1 MTRVRVREERE
12 IMARNRSLSASYKAS
27 ENTMAEASKSFY
39 QAFRLLPK
47 ETFEGVTALYAY
59 NRYVDDI
66 ADSGD
71 LTQEEALGKLDDLE
85 AQILNIETSEEGPF
99 AWWLAFKDTVST
111 YQVSTDALLKQ
122 IQGQRMDILG
132 YKVVDMADLVAYASN
147 VAGSV
152 GEMLLP
158 LLVDKST
165 EIDQAMRQAAI
176 DLGIGMQLT
185 NILRDVGEDYRE
197 RQRIYLPKTLLD
209 TYGVDE
215 AMIKGLSYHDE
226 EEIPQNFID
235 LWEHIYQIGDQYYDS
250 IKPVIKD
257 FSQVAQLPILSSAY
271 IYHGIGNAVRKAN
284 HNCFTKRNYTNN
296 IERMR
301 LIYQARKVLKDF

>member
-1 MTRVRVREERE
+1 MSTNSVLKASYLACEN
-12 IMARNRSLSASYKAS
+12 IMAK
-27 ENTMAEASKSFY
+27 ESKSFY
-39 QAFRLLPK
+39 QAFHLLPR
-47 ETFEGVTALYAY
+47 EAFQGVAALYAY
-59 NRYVDDI
+59 NRYVDDV
-66 ADSGD
+66 ADSD
-71 LTQEEALGKLDDLE
+71 HFSKEVALDELKKLEDK
-85 AQILNIETSEEGPF
+85 ILHLDTSEDVD
-99 AWWLAFKDTVST
+99 ADWWMAFKDTVLT
-111 YQVSTDALLKQ
+111 CKVSTTALLKQ

-132 YKVVDMADLVAYASN
+132 HKVVDMADLVAYSSN

-158 LLVDKST
+158 LLVDKDTPISET
-165 EIDQAMRQAAI
+165 LRQAAI

-185 NILRDVGEDYRE
+185 NILRDVGEDYRD
-197 RQRIYLPKTLLD
+197 RQRIYLPQTLLD
-209 TYGVDE
+209 AYNVDE
-215 AMIKGLSYHDE
+215 AMIKRLSYHDE

-271 IYHGIGNAVRKAN
+271 IYHGIGNAVKKAN

-301 LIYQARKVLKDF
+301 LIYQARKVLKDI

>member
-1 MTRVRVREERE
+1 MSTNSVLKASYLACEN
-12 IMARNRSLSASYKAS
+12 IMAK
-27 ENTMAEASKSFY
+27 ESKSFY
-39 QAFRLLPK
+39 QAFHLLPR
-47 ETFEGVTALYAY
+47 EAFQGVAALYAY
-59 NRYVDDI
+59 NRYVDDV
-66 ADSGD
+66 ADSD
-71 LTQEEALGKLDDLE
+71 HFSKEVALVELKKLEDK
-85 AQILNIETSEEGPF
+85 ILHLDTSEDVE
-99 AWWLAFKDTVST
+99 ADWWMAFKDTVLT
-111 YQVSTDALLKQ
+111 YKVSTTALLKQ

-132 YKVVDMADLVAYASN
+132 HKVVDMADLVAYSSN

-158 LLVDKST
+158 LLVDKDTPISET
-165 EIDQAMRQAAI
+165 LRQAAI

-185 NILRDVGEDYRE
+185 NILRDVGEDYRD
-197 RQRIYLPKTLLD
+197 RQRIYLPQTLLD
-209 TYGVDE
+209 AYNVDE
-215 AMIKGLSYHDE
+215 AMIKRLSYHDE

-301 LIYQARKVLKDF
+301 LIYQARKVLKDI

>member
-1 MTRVRVREERE
+1 MSTNSVLKASYLACEN
-12 IMARNRSLSASYKAS
+12 IMAK
-27 ENTMAEASKSFY
+27 ESKSFY
-39 QAFRLLPK
+39 QAFHLLPR
-47 ETFEGVTALYAY
+47 EAFQGVAALYAY
-59 NRYVDDI
+59 NRYVDDV
-66 ADSGD
+66 ADSD
-71 LTQEEALGKLDDLE
+71 HFSKDVALDELKKLEDK
-85 AQILNIETSEEGPF
+85 ILHLETSEDAE
-99 AWWLAFKDTVST
+99 ADWWMAFKDTVLT
-111 YQVSTDALLKQ
+111 CKVSTTALLKQ

-132 YKVVDMADLVAYASN
+132 HKVVDMADLVAYSSN

-158 LLVDKST
+158 LLVDKDTPISET
-165 EIDQAMRQAAI
+165 LRQAAI

-185 NILRDVGEDYRE
+185 NILRDVGEDYRD
-197 RQRIYLPKTLLD
+197 RQRIYLPQTLLD
-209 TYGVDE
+209 AYNVDE
-215 AMIKGLSYHDE
+215 AMIKRLSYHDE

-301 LIYQARKVLKDF
+301 LIYQARKVLKDI

>member
-1 MTRVRVREERE
+1 MSTNSVLKASYLACEN
-12 IMARNRSLSASYKAS
+12 IMAK
-27 ENTMAEASKSFY
+27 ESKSFY
-39 QAFRLLPK
+39 QAFHLLPR
-47 ETFEGVTALYAY
+47 EAFQGVAALYAY
-59 NRYVDDI
+59 NRYVDDV
-66 ADSGD
+66 ADSD
-71 LTQEEALGKLDDLE
+71 HFSKEVALDELKKLEDK
-85 AQILNIETSEEGPF
+85 ILHLETSEDVE
-99 AWWLAFKDTVST
+99 ADWWMAFKDTVLT
-111 YQVSTDALLKQ
+111 CKVSTTALLKQ

-132 YKVVDMADLVAYASN
+132 HKVVDMADLVAYSSN

-158 LLVDKST
+158 LLVDKDTPISET
-165 EIDQAMRQAAI
+165 LRQAAI

-185 NILRDVGEDYRE
+185 NILRDVGEDYRD
-197 RQRIYLPKTLLD
+197 RQRIYLPQTLLD
-209 TYGVDE
+209 AYNVDE
-215 AMIKGLSYHDE
+215 AMIKRLSYHDE

-301 LIYQARKVLKDF
+301 LIYQARKVLKDI

>member
-1 MTRVRVREERE
+1 MSTNSVLKASYLACEN
-12 IMARNRSLSASYKAS
+12 IMAK
-27 ENTMAEASKSFY
+27 ESKSFY
-39 QAFRLLPK
+39 QAFHLLPR
-47 ETFEGVTALYAY
+47 EAFQGVAALYAY
-59 NRYVDDI
+59 NRYVDDV
-66 ADSGD
+66 ADSD
-71 LTQEEALGKLDDLE
+71 YFSKEVALDELKKLEDK
-85 AQILNIETSEEGPF
+85 ILHLDTSEDVE
-99 AWWLAFKDTVST
+99 ADWWMAFKDTVLT
-111 YQVSTDALLKQ
+111 CKVSTTALLKQ

-132 YKVVDMADLVAYASN
+132 HKVVDMADLVAYSSN

-158 LLVDKST
+158 LLVDKDTPISET
-165 EIDQAMRQAAI
+165 LRQAAI

-185 NILRDVGEDYRE
+185 NILRDVGEDYRD
-197 RQRIYLPKTLLD
+197 RQRIYLPQTLLD
-209 TYGVDE
+209 AYNVDE
-215 AMIKGLSYHDE
+215 AMIKRLSYHDE

-301 LIYQARKVLKDF
+301 LIYQARKVLKDI

>member
-1 MTRVRVREERE
+1 MSTNSVLKASYLACEN
-12 IMARNRSLSASYKAS
+12 IMAK
-27 ENTMAEASKSFY
+27 ESKSFY
-39 QAFRLLPK
+39 QAFHLLPR
-47 ETFEGVTALYAY
+47 EAFQGVAALYAY
-59 NRYVDDI
+59 NRYVDDV
-66 ADSGD
+66 ADSD
-71 LTQEEALGKLDDLE
+71 HFSKEVALDELKKLEDK
-85 AQILNIETSEEGPF
+85 ILHLETSEDVE
-99 AWWLAFKDTVST
+99 ADWWMAFKDTVLT
-111 YQVSTDALLKQ
+111 CKVSTTALLKQ

-132 YKVVDMADLVAYASN
+132 HKVVDMADLVAYSSN

-158 LLVDKST
+158 LLVDKDTPISET
-165 EIDQAMRQAAI
+165 LRQAAI

-185 NILRDVGEDYRE
+185 NILRDVGEDYRD
-197 RQRIYLPKTLLD
+197 RQLIYLPQTLLD
-209 TYGVDE
+209 AYNVDE
-215 AMIKGLSYHDE
+215 AMIKRLSYHDE

-301 LIYQARKVLKDF
+301 LIYQARKVLKDI

>member
-1 MTRVRVREERE
+1 MSTNSVLKASYLACEN
-12 IMARNRSLSASYKAS
+12 IMAK
-27 ENTMAEASKSFY
+27 ESKSFY
-39 QAFRLLPK
+39 QAFHLLPK
-47 ETFEGVTALYAY
+47 ETFKGVAALYAY

-71 LTQEEALGKLDDLE
+71 LTQEEALGKLDNLE
-85 AQILNIETSEEGPF
+85 AQILNIKTSEEEPF
-99 AWWLAFKDTVST
+99 AWWLAFKDTVVT

-132 YKVVDMADLVAYASN
+132 HEVVDMDDLVAYASN

-158 LLVDKST
+158 LLVDEAT
-165 EIDQAMRQAAI
+165 EINQAMRQAAI

-197 RQRIYLPKTLLD
+197 RQRIYLPQTLLD

-215 AMIKGLSYHDE
+215 PMIKQLSYKGGA
-226 EEIPQNFID
+226 IPQNWID
-235 LWEHIYQIGDQYYDS
+235 LWEHLYQIADQYYYS
-250 IKPVIKD
+250 IEPFLKD
-257 FSQVAQLPILSSAY
+257 FSQAAQLPILSSAY

-301 LIYQARKVLKDF
+301 LIYQARKVLKDI

>member
-1 MTRVRVREERE
+1 MSTNSVLKASYLACEN
-12 IMARNRSLSASYKAS
+12 IMAK
-27 ENTMAEASKSFY
+27 ESKSFY
-39 QAFRLLPK
+39 QAFHLLPR
-47 ETFEGVTALYAY
+47 EAFQGVAALYAY
-59 NRYVDDI
+59 NRYVDDV
-66 ADSGD
+66 ADSD
-71 LTQEEALGKLDDLE
+71 HFSKEVALDELKKLEDK
-85 AQILNIETSEEGPF
+85 ILHLETSEDVEVD
-99 AWWLAFKDTVST
+99 WWMAFKDTVLT
-111 YQVSTDALLKQ
+111 CKVSTTALLKQ

-132 YKVVDMADLVAYASN
+132 HKVVDMADLVAYSSN

-158 LLVDKST
+158 LLVDKDTPISET
-165 EIDQAMRQAAI
+165 LRQAAI

-185 NILRDVGEDYRE
+185 NILRDVGEDYRD
-197 RQRIYLPKTLLD
+197 RQRIYLPQTLLD
-209 TYGVDE
+209 AYNVDE
-215 AMIKGLSYHDE
+215 AMIKRLSYHDE

-271 IYHGIGNAVRKAN
+271 IYHGIGNAVGKAN

-301 LIYQARKVLKDF
+301 LIYQARKVLKDI

>member
-1 MTRVRVREERE
+1 MSTNSVLKASYLACEN
-12 IMARNRSLSASYKAS
+12 IMAK
-27 ENTMAEASKSFY
+27 ESKSFY
-39 QAFRLLPK
+39 QAFHLLPR
-47 ETFEGVTALYAY
+47 EAFQGVAALYAY
-59 NRYVDDI
+59 NRYVDDV
-66 ADSGD
+66 ADSD
-71 LTQEEALGKLDDLE
+71 HFSKKVALDELKKLEDK
-85 AQILNIETSEEGPF
+85 ILHLETSEDVEVD
-99 AWWLAFKDTVST
+99 WWMAFKDTVLT
-111 YQVSTDALLKQ
+111 CKVSTTALLKQ

-132 YKVVDMADLVAYASN
+132 HKVVDMADLVAYSSN

-158 LLVDKST
+158 LLVDKDTPISET
-165 EIDQAMRQAAI
+165 LRQAAI

-185 NILRDVGEDYRE
+185 NILRDVGEDYRD
-197 RQRIYLPKTLLD
+197 RQRIYLPQTLLD
-209 TYGVDE
+209 AYNVDE
-215 AMIKGLSYHDE
+215 AMIKRLSYHDE

-301 LIYQARKVLKDF
+301 LIYQARKVLKDI

>member
-1 MTRVRVREERE
+1 MSTNSVLKASYLACEN
-12 IMARNRSLSASYKAS
+12 IMAK
-27 ENTMAEASKSFY
+27 ESKSFY
-39 QAFRLLPK
+39 QAFHLLPR
-47 ETFEGVTALYAY
+47 EAFQGVAALYAY
-59 NRYVDDI
+59 NRYVDDV
-66 ADSGD
+66 ADSD
-71 LTQEEALGKLDDLE
+71 RFSKEVALDELKKLEDK
-85 AQILNIETSEEGPF
+85 ILHLDTSEDVE
-99 AWWLAFKDTVST
+99 ADWWMAFKDTVLT
-111 YQVSTDALLKQ
+111 CKVSTTALLKQ

-132 YKVVDMADLVAYASN
+132 HKVVDMADLVAYSSN

-152 GEMLLP
+152 GEMRLP
-158 LLVDKST
+158 LLVDKDTPISET
-165 EIDQAMRQAAI
+165 LRQAAI

-185 NILRDVGEDYRE
+185 NILRDVGEDYRD
-197 RQRIYLPKTLLD
+197 RQRIYLPQTLLD
-209 TYGVDE
+209 AYNVDE
-215 AMIKGLSYHDE
+215 AMIKRLSYHDE

-235 LWEHIYQIGDQYYDS
+235 LWEHIYQIGNQYYDS

-301 LIYQARKVLKDF
+301 LIYQARKVLKDI

>member
-1 MTRVRVREERE
+1 
-12 IMARNRSLSASYKAS
+12 MAK
-27 ENTMAEASKSFY
+27 ESKSFY
-39 QAFRLLPK
+39 QAFHLLPR
-47 ETFEGVTALYAY
+47 EAFQGVAALYAY
-59 NRYVDDI
+59 NRYVDDV
-66 ADSGD
+66 ADSD
-71 LTQEEALGKLDDLE
+71 HFSKEVALVELKKLEGKILHLD
-85 AQILNIETSEEGPF
+85 TSEDVE
-99 AWWLAFKDTVST
+99 ADWWMAFKDTVLT
-111 YQVSTDALLKQ
+111 CKVSTTALLKQ

-132 YKVVDMADLVAYASN
+132 HKVVDMADLVAYSSN

-158 LLVDKST
+158 LLVDKDTPISET
-165 EIDQAMRQAAI
+165 LRQAAI

-185 NILRDVGEDYRE
+185 NILRDVGEDYRD
-197 RQRIYLPKTLLD
+197 RQRIYLPQTLLD
-209 TYGVDE
+209 AFNVDE
-215 AMIKGLSYHDE
+215 AMIKRLSYHDE

-301 LIYQARKVLKDF
+301 LIYQARKVLKDI

>member
-1 MTRVRVREERE
+1 MSTNSVLKASYLACEN
-12 IMARNRSLSASYKAS
+12 IMAK
-27 ENTMAEASKSFY
+27 ESKSFY
-39 QAFRLLPK
+39 QAFHLLPR
-47 ETFEGVTALYAY
+47 EAFQGVAALYAY
-59 NRYVDDI
+59 NRYVDDV
-66 ADSGD
+66 ADSD
-71 LTQEEALGKLDDLE
+71 HFSKEVALDELKKLEDK
-85 AQILNIETSEEGPF
+85 ILHLETSEDVE
-99 AWWLAFKDTVST
+99 ADWWMAFKDTVLT
-111 YQVSTDALLKQ
+111 CKVSTTALLKQ

-132 YKVVDMADLVAYASN
+132 HKVVDMADLVAYSSN

-158 LLVDKST
+158 LLVDKDTPISET
-165 EIDQAMRQAAI
+165 LRQAAI
-176 DLGIGMQLT
+176 DLGIGMQIT
-185 NILRDVGEDYRE
+185 NILRDVGEDYRD
-197 RQRIYLPKTLLD
+197 RQRIYLPQTLLD
-209 TYGVDE
+209 AYNVDE
-215 AMIKGLSYHDE
+215 AMIKRLSYHDE

-250 IKPVIKD
+250 IIPVIKD

-301 LIYQARKVLKDF
+301 LIYQARKVLKDI

>member
-1 MTRVRVREERE
+1 MSTNSVLKASYLACEN
-12 IMARNRSLSASYKAS
+12 IMAK
-27 ENTMAEASKSFY
+27 ESKSFY
-39 QAFRLLPK
+39 QAFHLLPR
-47 ETFEGVTALYAY
+47 EAFQGVAALYAY
-59 NRYVDDI
+59 NRYVDDV
-66 ADSGD
+66 ADSD
-71 LTQEEALGKLDDLE
+71 HFSKDVALVELKKLEDK
-85 AQILNIETSEEGPF
+85 ILHLETSEDVE
-99 AWWLAFKDTVST
+99 ADWWMAFKDTVLT
-111 YQVSTDALLKQ
+111 CKVSTTALLKQ

-132 YKVVDMADLVAYASN
+132 HKVVDMADLVAYSSN

-158 LLVDKST
+158 LLVDKDTPISET
-165 EIDQAMRQAAI
+165 LRQAAI

-185 NILRDVGEDYRE
+185 NILRDVGEDYRD
-197 RQRIYLPKTLLD
+197 RQRIYLPQTLLD
-209 TYGVDE
+209 AYNVDE
-215 AMIKGLSYHDE
+215 AMIKRLSYHDE

-301 LIYQARKVLKDF
+301 LIYQARKVLKDI

>member
-1 MTRVRVREERE
+1 MSTNSVLKASYLACEN
-12 IMARNRSLSASYKAS
+12 IMAKESN
-27 ENTMAEASKSFY
+27 SFY
-39 QAFRLLPK
+39 LAFHLLPR
-47 ETFEGVTALYAY
+47 EAFQGVAALYAY
-59 NRYVDDI
+59 NRYVDDV
-66 ADSGD
+66 ADSD
-71 LTQEEALGKLDDLE
+71 RFSKDVALDELKKLEDK
-85 AQILNIETSEEGPF
+85 ILHLDTSEDVE
-99 AWWLAFKDTVST
+99 ADWWMAFKDTVLT
-111 YQVSTDALLKQ
+111 CKVSTTALLKQ

-132 YKVVDMADLVAYASN
+132 HKVVDMADLVAYSSN

-158 LLVDKST
+158 LLVDKDTPISET
-165 EIDQAMRQAAI
+165 LRQAAI

-185 NILRDVGEDYRE
+185 NILRDVGEDYRD
-197 RQRIYLPKTLLD
+197 RQRIYLPQTLLD
-209 TYGVDE
+209 AYNVDE
-215 AMIKGLSYHDE
+215 AMIKRLSYHDE

-301 LIYQARKVLKDF
+301 LIYQARKVLKDI

>member
-1 MTRVRVREERE
+1 MSTNSMLKASYLACEN
-12 IMARNRSLSASYKAS
+12 IMAK
-27 ENTMAEASKSFY
+27 ESKSFY
-39 QAFRLLPK
+39 QAFHLLPR
-47 ETFEGVTALYAY
+47 EAFQGVAALYAY
-59 NRYVDDI
+59 NRYVDDV
-66 ADSGD
+66 ADSD
-71 LTQEEALGKLDDLE
+71 HFSKDVALDELKKLEDK
-85 AQILNIETSEEGPF
+85 ILHLETSEDVE
-99 AWWLAFKDTVST
+99 ADWWMAFKDTVLT
-111 YQVSTDALLKQ
+111 CKVSTTALLKQ

-132 YKVVDMADLVAYASN
+132 HKVVDMADLVAYSSN

-158 LLVDKST
+158 LLVDKDTPISET
-165 EIDQAMRQAAI
+165 LRQAAI

-185 NILRDVGEDYRE
+185 NILRDVGEDYRD
-197 RQRIYLPKTLLD
+197 RQRIYLPQTLLD
-209 TYGVDE
+209 AYNVDE
-215 AMIKGLSYHDE
+215 AMIKRLSYHDE

-301 LIYQARKVLKDF
+301 LIYQARKVLKDI

>member
-1 MTRVRVREERE
+1 M
-12 IMARNRSLSASYKAS
+12 
-27 ENTMAEASKSFY
+27 
-39 QAFRLLPK
+39 LPK
-47 ETFEGVTALYAY
+47 KTFQGVTALYAY

-85 AQILNIETSEEGPF
+85 AQILNIETNEEVPF

-132 YKVVDMADLVAYASN
+132 FKVVDMADLVAYASN

-158 LLVDKST
+158 LLVDEAT

-209 TYGVDE
+209 LYGVDE
-215 AMIKGLSYHDE
+215 TMIKQLSYKGGA
-226 EEIPQNFID
+226 IPQNWID
-235 LWEHIYQIGDQYYDS
+235 LWEHLSQIADQYYYS
-250 IKPVIKD
+250 IEPFLKD
-257 FSQVAQLPILSSAY
+257 FSQAAQLPILTSAY
-271 IYHGIGNAVRKAN
+271 IYHGIGDAVRKAN
-284 HNCFTKRNYTNN
+284 YNCFTQRNYTSSL
-296 IERMR
+296 ERAR
-301 LIYQARKVLKDF
+301 LIYKAKKVLKDT

>member
-1 MTRVRVREERE
+1 MSTNSVLKASYLACEN
-12 IMARNRSLSASYKAS
+12 IMAK
-27 ENTMAEASKSFY
+27 ESKSFY
-39 QAFRLLPK
+39 QAFHLLPR
-47 ETFEGVTALYAY
+47 EAFQGVAALYAY
-59 NRYVDDI
+59 NRYVDDV
-66 ADSGD
+66 ADSD
-71 LTQEEALGKLDDLE
+71 HFSKEVALDELKKLEDK
-85 AQILNIETSEEGPF
+85 ILHLDTSEDVE
-99 AWWLAFKDTVST
+99 ADWWMAFKDTVLT
-111 YQVSTDALLKQ
+111 CKVSTTALLKQ

-132 YKVVDMADLVAYASN
+132 HKVVDMADLVAYSSN

-158 LLVDKST
+158 LLVDKDTPISET
-165 EIDQAMRQAAI
+165 LRQAAI

-185 NILRDVGEDYRE
+185 NILRDVGEDYRD
-197 RQRIYLPKTLLD
+197 RQRIYLPQTLLD
-209 TYGVDE
+209 AYNVDE
-215 AMIKGLSYHDE
+215 AMIKRLSYHDE

-257 FSQVAQLPILSSAY
+257 FSQVAQLPILSSAF

-284 HNCFTKRNYTNN
+284 HNCFTMRNYTNN

-301 LIYQARKVLKDF
+301 LIYQARKVLKDI

>member
-1 MTRVRVREERE
+1 MSTNSVLKASYLACEN
-12 IMARNRSLSASYKAS
+12 IMAK
-27 ENTMAEASKSFY
+27 ESKSFY
-39 QAFRLLPK
+39 QAFHLLPR
-47 ETFEGVTALYAY
+47 EAFQGVAALYAY
-59 NRYVDDI
+59 NRYVDDV
-66 ADSGD
+66 ADSD
-71 LTQEEALGKLDDLE
+71 HFSKEVALDELKKLEDK
-85 AQILNIETSEEGPF
+85 ILHLETSEDVE
-99 AWWLAFKDTVST
+99 ADWWMAFKDTVLT
-111 YQVSTDALLKQ
+111 CKVSTTALLKQ

-132 YKVVDMADLVAYASN
+132 HKVVDMADLVAYSSN

-158 LLVDKST
+158 LLVDKDTPISET
-165 EIDQAMRQAAI
+165 LRQAAI

-185 NILRDVGEDYRE
+185 NILRDVGEDYRD
-197 RQRIYLPKTLLD
+197 RQRIYLPQTLLD
-209 TYGVDE
+209 AYNVDE
-215 AMIKGLSYHDE
+215 AMIKRLSYHDE

-250 IKPVIKD
+250 IIPVIKD

-301 LIYQARKVLKDF
+301 LIYQARKVLKDI

>member
-1 MTRVRVREERE
+1 
-12 IMARNRSLSASYKAS
+12 MARNRSLSASYKAS

-47 ETFEGVTALYAY
+47 ETFEGVAALYAY

-71 LTQEEALGKLDDLE
+71 LTQEALGKLDDLE
-85 AQILNIETSEEGPF
+85 AQILNIETSEDEPF
-99 AWWLAFKDTVST
+99 AWWLAFKDTVSS

-132 YKVVDMADLVAYASN
+132 HKVVDMADLVAYSSN

-158 LLVDKST
+158 LLVDKDTPISET
-165 EIDQAMRQAAI
+165 LRQAAI

-185 NILRDVGEDYRE
+185 NILRDVGKTIGIDNAS
-197 RQRIYLPKTLLD
+197 IYL
-209 TYGVDE
+209 
-215 AMIKGLSYHDE
+215 
-226 EEIPQNFID
+226 
-235 LWEHIYQIGDQYYDS
+235 
-250 IKPVIKD
+250 
-257 FSQVAQLPILSSAY
+257 
-271 IYHGIGNAVRKAN
+271 
-284 HNCFTKRNYTNN
+284 KRYLMPT
-296 IERMR
+296 M
-301 LIYQARKVLKDF
+301 

>member
-1 MTRVRVREERE
+1 MSTNSVLKASYLACEN
-12 IMARNRSLSASYKAS
+12 IMAK
-27 ENTMAEASKSFY
+27 ESKSFY
-39 QAFRLLPK
+39 QAFHLLPR
-47 ETFEGVTALYAY
+47 EAFQGVAALYAY
-59 NRYVDDI
+59 NRYVDDV
-66 ADSGD
+66 ADSD
-71 LTQEEALGKLDDLE
+71 HFSKEVALDELKKLEDK
-85 AQILNIETSEEGPF
+85 ILHLETSEDVE
-99 AWWLAFKDTVST
+99 ADWWMAFKDTVLT
-111 YQVSTDALLKQ
+111 WKVSTTALLKQ

-132 YKVVDMADLVAYASN
+132 HKVVDMADLVAYSSN

-152 GEMLLP
+152 GEMVLP
-158 LLVDKST
+158 LLVDKDTPISET
-165 EIDQAMRQAAI
+165 LRQAAI

-185 NILRDVGEDYRE
+185 NILRDVGEDYRD
-197 RQRIYLPKTLLD
+197 RQRIYLPQTLLD
-209 TYGVDE
+209 AYNVDE
-215 AMIKGLSYHDE
+215 AMIKRLSYHDE

-301 LIYQARKVLKDF
+301 LIYQARKVLKDI

>member
-1 MTRVRVREERE
+1 MSTNSVLKASYLACEN
-12 IMARNRSLSASYKAS
+12 IMAK
-27 ENTMAEASKSFY
+27 ESKSFY
-39 QAFRLLPK
+39 QAFHLLPR
-47 ETFEGVTALYAY
+47 EAFQGVAALYAY
-59 NRYVDDI
+59 NRYVDDV
-66 ADSGD
+66 ADSD
-71 LTQEEALGKLDDLE
+71 HFSKEVALDELKKLEDK
-85 AQILNIETSEEGPF
+85 ILHLDTSEDVE
-99 AWWLAFKDTVST
+99 ADWWLAFKDTVLT
-111 YQVSTDALLKQ
+111 CKVSTTALLKQ

-132 YKVVDMADLVAYASN
+132 HKVVDMADLVAYSSN

-158 LLVDKST
+158 LLVDKDTPISET
-165 EIDQAMRQAAI
+165 LRQAAI

-185 NILRDVGEDYRE
+185 NILRDMGEDYRD
-197 RQRIYLPKTLLD
+197 RQRIYLPQTLLD
-209 TYGVDE
+209 AYNVDE
-215 AMIKGLSYHDE
+215 AMIKRLSYHDE

-301 LIYQARKVLKDF
+301 LIYQAREVLKDI

>member
-1 MTRVRVREERE
+1 MSTNSVLKASYLACEN
-12 IMARNRSLSASYKAS
+12 IMAK
-27 ENTMAEASKSFY
+27 ESKSFY
-39 QAFRLLPK
+39 QAFHLLPR
-47 ETFEGVTALYAY
+47 EAFQGVAALYAY
-59 NRYVDDI
+59 NRYVDDV
-66 ADSGD
+66 ADSD
-71 LTQEEALGKLDDLE
+71 HFSKEVALDELKKLEDK
-85 AQILNIETSEEGPF
+85 ILHLDTSEDVE
-99 AWWLAFKDTVST
+99 ADWWMAFKDTVLT
-111 YQVSTDALLKQ
+111 CKVSTTALLKQ

-132 YKVVDMADLVAYASN
+132 HKVVDMADLVAYSSN

-158 LLVDKST
+158 LLVDKDMPISET
-165 EIDQAMRQAAI
+165 LRQAAI

-185 NILRDVGEDYRE
+185 NILRDVGEDYRD
-197 RQRIYLPKTLLD
+197 RQRIYLPQTLLD
-209 TYGVDE
+209 AYNVDE
-215 AMIKGLSYHDE
+215 AMIKRLSYHDE

-301 LIYQARKVLKDF
+301 LIYQARKVLKGI

>member
-1 MTRVRVREERE
+1 
-12 IMARNRSLSASYKAS
+12 
-27 ENTMAEASKSFY
+27 
-39 QAFRLLPK
+39 
-47 ETFEGVTALYAY
+47 
-59 NRYVDDI
+59 
-66 ADSGD
+66 
-71 LTQEEALGKLDDLE
+71 
-85 AQILNIETSEEGPF
+85 TSEDVE
-99 AWWLAFKDTVST
+99 ADWWMAFKDTVLT
-111 YQVSTDALLKQ
+111 CKVSTTALLKQ

-132 YKVVDMADLVAYASN
+132 HKVVDMADLVAYSSN

-158 LLVDKST
+158 LLVDKDTPISET
-165 EIDQAMRQAAI
+165 LRQAAI

-185 NILRDVGEDYRE
+185 NILRDVGEDYRD
-197 RQRIYLPKTLLD
+197 RQRIYLPQTLLD
-209 TYGVDE
+209 AYNVDE
-215 AMIKGLSYHDE
+215 AMIKRLSYHDE

-301 LIYQARKVLKDF
+301 LIYQARKVLKDI

>member
-1 MTRVRVREERE
+1 MSTNSVLKASYLACEN
-12 IMARNRSLSASYKAS
+12 IMAK
-27 ENTMAEASKSFY
+27 ESKSFY
-39 QAFRLLPK
+39 QAFHLLPR
-47 ETFEGVTALYAY
+47 EAFQGVAALYAY
-59 NRYVDDI
+59 NRYVDDV
-66 ADSGD
+66 ADSD
-71 LTQEEALGKLDDLE
+71 HFSKDVALDELKKLEDK
-85 AQILNIETSEEGPF
+85 ILHLETSEDVE
-99 AWWLAFKDTVST
+99 ADWWMAFKDTVLT
-111 YQVSTDALLKQ
+111 CKVSTTALLKQ

-132 YKVVDMADLVAYASN
+132 HKVVDMADLVAYSSN

-158 LLVDKST
+158 LLVDKDTPISET
-165 EIDQAMRQAAI
+165 LRQAAI

-185 NILRDVGEDYRE
+185 NILRDVGEDYRD
-197 RQRIYLPKTLLD
+197 RQRIYLPQTLLD
-209 TYGVDE
+209 AYNVDE
-215 AMIKGLSYHDE
+215 AMIKRLSYHDE

-301 LIYQARKVLKDF
+301 LIYQARKVLKDI

>member
-1 MTRVRVREERE
+1 MSTNSVLKASYLACEN
-12 IMARNRSLSASYKAS
+12 IMAK
-27 ENTMAEASKSFY
+27 ESKSFY
-39 QAFRLLPK
+39 QAFHLLPR
-47 ETFEGVTALYAY
+47 EAFQGVAALYAY
-59 NRYVDDI
+59 NRYVDDV
-66 ADSGD
+66 ADSD
-71 LTQEEALGKLDDLE
+71 HFSKEVALDELKKLEDK
-85 AQILNIETSEEGPF
+85 ILHLETSEDVEVD
-99 AWWLAFKDTVST
+99 WWMAFKDTVLT
-111 YQVSTDALLKQ
+111 CKVSTTALLKQ

-132 YKVVDMADLVAYASN
+132 HKVVDMADLVAYSSN

-158 LLVDKST
+158 LLVDKDTPISET
-165 EIDQAMRQAAI
+165 LRQAAI

-185 NILRDVGEDYRE
+185 NILRDVGEDYRD
-197 RQRIYLPKTLLD
+197 RQRIYLPQTLLD
-209 TYGVDE
+209 AYNVDE
-215 AMIKGLSYHDE
+215 AMIKRLSYHDE

-301 LIYQARKVLKDF
+301 LIYQARKVLKDI

>member
-1 MTRVRVREERE
+1 MLTNSVLKASYLACEN
-12 IMARNRSLSASYKAS
+12 IMAK
-27 ENTMAEASKSFY
+27 ESKSFY
-39 QAFRLLPK
+39 QAFHLLPR
-47 ETFEGVTALYAY
+47 EAFQGVAALYAY
-59 NRYVDDI
+59 NRYVDDV
-66 ADSGD
+66 ADSD
-71 LTQEEALGKLDDLE
+71 HFSKEVALDELKKLEDK
-85 AQILNIETSEEGPF
+85 ILHLETSEDVE
-99 AWWLAFKDTVST
+99 ADWWMAFKDTVLT
-111 YQVSTDALLKQ
+111 CKVSTTALLKQ

-132 YKVVDMADLVAYASN
+132 HKVVDMADLVAYSSN

-158 LLVDKST
+158 LLVDKDTSISET
-165 EIDQAMRQAAI
+165 LRQAAI

-185 NILRDVGEDYRE
+185 NILRDVGEDYRD
-197 RQRIYLPKTLLD
+197 RQRIYLPQTLLD
-209 TYGVDE
+209 AYNVDE
-215 AMIKGLSYHDE
+215 AMIKRLSYHDE

-235 LWEHIYQIGDQYYDS
+235 LWEHIYQIGDHYYDS

-301 LIYQARKVLKDF
+301 LIYQARKVLKDI

>member
-1 MTRVRVREERE
+1 MSTNSVLKASYLACEN
-12 IMARNRSLSASYKAS
+12 IMAK
-27 ENTMAEASKSFY
+27 ESKSFY
-39 QAFRLLPK
+39 QAFHLLPR
-47 ETFEGVTALYAY
+47 EAFQGVAALYAY
-59 NRYVDDI
+59 NRYVDDV
-66 ADSGD
+66 ADSD
-71 LTQEEALGKLDDLE
+71 HFSKEVALDELKKLEDK
-85 AQILNIETSEEGPF
+85 ILHLETSEDVEVD
-99 AWWLAFKDTVST
+99 WWMAFKDTVLT
-111 YQVSTDALLKQ
+111 CKVSTTALLKQ

-132 YKVVDMADLVAYASN
+132 HKVVDMADLVAYSSN

-158 LLVDKST
+158 LLVDKDTPISET
-165 EIDQAMRQAAI
+165 LRQAAI

-185 NILRDVGEDYRE
+185 NILRDVGEDYRD
-197 RQRIYLPKTLLD
+197 RQRIYLPQTLLD
-209 TYGVDE
+209 AYNVDE
-215 AMIKGLSYHDE
+215 AMIKRLSYHDE

-257 FSQVAQLPILSSAY
+257 FSQVAQLPIQSSAY
-271 IYHGIGNAVRKAN
+271 IYHGIGNAVRRAN

-301 LIYQARKVLKDF
+301 LIYQARKVLKDI

>member
-1 MTRVRVREERE
+1 
-12 IMARNRSLSASYKAS
+12 MARHRLLSASYKAS
-27 ENTMAEASKSFY
+27 ENTMAAASKSFY

-47 ETFEGVTALYAY
+47 ETFQGVAALYAY

-85 AQILNIETSEEGPF
+85 AQILNIKTSEEEPF
-99 AWWLAFKDTVST
+99 AWWLAFKDTVFT

-158 LLVDKST
+158 LLVDEAT

-209 TYGVDE
+209 LYGVDE
-215 AMIKGLSYHDE
+215 AMIKQLSYQGGA
-226 EEIPQNFID
+226 IPQNWID
-235 LWEHIYQIGDQYYDS
+235 LWEHLYQIADQYYYS
-250 IKPVIKD
+250 IEPFLKD
-257 FSQVAQLPILSSAY
+257 FNQAAQLPILTSAY
-271 IYHGIGNAVRKAN
+271 IYHGIGDAVRKAN
-284 HNCFTKRNYTNN
+284 HNCFTQRNYTSSL
-296 IERMR
+296 ERAR
-301 LIYQARKVLKDF
+301 LIYKAKKVLDDT

>member
-1 MTRVRVREERE
+1 MSTNSMLKASYLACEN
-12 IMARNRSLSASYKAS
+12 IMAK
-27 ENTMAEASKSFY
+27 ESKSFY
-39 QAFRLLPK
+39 QAFHLLPR
-47 ETFEGVTALYAY
+47 EAFQGVAALYAY
-59 NRYVDDI
+59 NRYVDDV
-66 ADSGD
+66 ADSD
-71 LTQEEALGKLDDLE
+71 HFSKDVALDELKKLEDK
-85 AQILNIETSEEGPF
+85 ILHLETSEDVEVD
-99 AWWLAFKDTVST
+99 WWMAFKDTVLT
-111 YQVSTDALLKQ
+111 CKVSTTALLKQ

-132 YKVVDMADLVAYASN
+132 HKVVDMADLVAYSSN

-158 LLVDKST
+158 LLVDKDTPISET
-165 EIDQAMRQAAI
+165 LRQAAI

-185 NILRDVGEDYRE
+185 NILRDVGEDYRD
-197 RQRIYLPKTLLD
+197 RQRIYLPQTLLD
-209 TYGVDE
+209 AYNVDE
-215 AMIKGLSYHDE
+215 AMIKRLSYHDE

-301 LIYQARKVLKDF
+301 LIYQARKVLKDI

>member
-1 MTRVRVREERE
+1 MSTNSVLKASYLACEN
-12 IMARNRSLSASYKAS
+12 IMAK
-27 ENTMAEASKSFY
+27 ESKSFY
-39 QAFRLLPK
+39 QAFHLLPR
-47 ETFEGVTALYAY
+47 EAFQGVAALYAY
-59 NRYVDDI
+59 NRYVDDV
-66 ADSGD
+66 ADSD
-71 LTQEEALGKLDDLE
+71 HFSKEVALDELKKLEDK
-85 AQILNIETSEEGPF
+85 ILHLETSEDVE
-99 AWWLAFKDTVST
+99 ADWWMAFKDTVLT
-111 YQVSTDALLKQ
+111 CKVSTTALLKQ

-132 YKVVDMADLVAYASN
+132 HKVVDMADLVAYSSN

-158 LLVDKST
+158 LLVDKDTPISET
-165 EIDQAMRQAAI
+165 LRQAAI

-185 NILRDVGEDYRE
+185 NILRDVGEDYRD
-197 RQRIYLPKTLLD
+197 RQRIYLPQTLLD
-209 TYGVDE
+209 AYNVDE
-215 AMIKGLSYHDE
+215 AMIKRLSYHDE

-301 LIYQARKVLKDF
+301 LIYQA

>member
-1 MTRVRVREERE
+1 MSTNSVLKASYLACEN
-12 IMARNRSLSASYKAS
+12 IMAK
-27 ENTMAEASKSFY
+27 ESKSFY
-39 QAFRLLPK
+39 QAFHLLPR
-47 ETFEGVTALYAY
+47 EAFQGVAALYAY
-59 NRYVDDI
+59 NRYVDDV
-66 ADSGD
+66 ADSD
-71 LTQEEALGKLDDLE
+71 HFSKEVALDELKKLEDK
-85 AQILNIETSEEGPF
+85 ILHLETSEDVE
-99 AWWLAFKDTVST
+99 ADWWMAFKDTVLT
-111 YQVSTDALLKQ
+111 CKVSTTALLKQ

-132 YKVVDMADLVAYASN
+132 HKVVDMADLVAYSSN

-158 LLVDKST
+158 LLVDKDTPISET
-165 EIDQAMRQAAI
+165 LRQAAI
-176 DLGIGMQLT
+176 DLGIGMQIT
-185 NILRDVGEDYRE
+185 NILRDVGEDYRD
-197 RQRIYLPKTLLD
+197 RQRIYLPQTLLD
-209 TYGVDE
+209 AYNVDE
-215 AMIKGLSYHDE
+215 AMIKRLSYHDE

-301 LIYQARKVLKDF
+301 LIYQAKKVLKDI

>member
-1 MTRVRVREERE
+1 MSTNSVLKASYLACEN
-12 IMARNRSLSASYKAS
+12 IMAK
-27 ENTMAEASKSFY
+27 ESKSFY
-39 QAFRLLPK
+39 QAFHLLPR
-47 ETFEGVTALYAY
+47 EAFQGVAALYAY
-59 NRYVDDI
+59 NRYVDDV
-66 ADSGD
+66 ADSD
-71 LTQEEALGKLDDLE
+71 HFSKEVALDELKKLEDK
-85 AQILNIETSEEGPF
+85 ILHLDTSEDVE
-99 AWWLAFKDTVST
+99 ADWWMAFKDTVLT
-111 YQVSTDALLKQ
+111 CKVSTTALLKQ

-132 YKVVDMADLVAYASN
+132 HKVVDMADLVAYSSN

-158 LLVDKST
+158 LLVDKDTPISET
-165 EIDQAMRQAAI
+165 LRQAAI

-185 NILRDVGEDYRE
+185 NILRDVGEDYRD
-197 RQRIYLPKTLLD
+197 RQRIYLPQTLLD
-209 TYGVDE
+209 AYNVDE
-215 AMIKGLSYHDE
+215 AMIKRLSYHDE

-301 LIYQARKVLKDF
+301 LIYQARKVLKDI

>member
-1 MTRVRVREERE
+1 
-12 IMARNRSLSASYKAS
+12 MARNRLLSASYKAS

-47 ETFEGVTALYAY
+47 ETFEGVAALYAY

-71 LTQEEALGKLDDLE
+71 LTQEEALEKLDDLE
-85 AQILNIETSEEGPF
+85 AQILNIETNEEEPF

-152 GEMLLP
+152 GKMLLP
-158 LLVDKST
+158 LLVDEAT

-197 RQRIYLPKTLLD
+197 RQRIYLPQTLLD
-209 TYGVDE
+209 LYGVDE
-215 AMIKGLSYHDE
+215 AMIKQLSYKGGA
-226 EEIPQNFID
+226 IPQNWID
-235 LWEHIYQIGDQYYDS
+235 LWEHLSQIADQYYYS
-250 IKPVIKD
+250 IEPFLKD
-257 FSQVAQLPILSSAY
+257 FNQAAQLPILTSAY
-271 IYHGIGNAVRKAN
+271 IYHGIGDAVRKAN
-284 HNCFTKRNYTNN
+284 YNCFTQRNYTSSL
-296 IERMR
+296 ERAR
-301 LIYQARKVLKDF
+301 LIYKAKKVLDDT

>member
-1 MTRVRVREERE
+1 
-12 IMARNRSLSASYKAS
+12 MARNRLLSASYKAS

-47 ETFEGVTALYAY
+47 ETFEGVAALYAY

-71 LTQEEALGKLDDLE
+71 LTPEEALGKLDDLE
-85 AQILNIETSEEGPF
+85 AQILNIKTIEEEPF

-158 LLVDKST
+158 LLVNEAT

-197 RQRIYLPKTLLD
+197 RQRIYLPQTLLD
-209 TYGVDE
+209 LYGVDE
-215 AMIKGLSYHDE
+215 AMIKQLSYKGGA
-226 EEIPQNFID
+226 IPQNWID
-235 LWEHIYQIGDQYYDS
+235 LWEHLYQIADQYYYS
-250 IKPVIKD
+250 IEPFLKD
-257 FSQVAQLPILSSAY
+257 FSQAAQLPILTSAY
-271 IYHGIGNAVRKAN
+271 IYHGIGDAVRKAN
-284 HNCFTKRNYTNN
+284 YNCFTQRNYTSSL
-296 IERMR
+296 ERAR
-301 LIYQARKVLKDF
+301 LIYKAKKVLDNT

>member
-1 MTRVRVREERE
+1 MSTNSVLKASYLACEN
-12 IMARNRSLSASYKAS
+12 IMAK
-27 ENTMAEASKSFY
+27 ESKSFY
-39 QAFRLLPK
+39 QAFHLLPR
-47 ETFEGVTALYAY
+47 EAFQGVAALYAY
-59 NRYVDDI
+59 NRYVDDV
-66 ADSGD
+66 ADSD
-71 LTQEEALGKLDDLE
+71 HFSKEVALDELKKLEDKILHLESSEDVEAD
-85 AQILNIETSEEGPF
+85 
-99 AWWLAFKDTVST
+99 WWMAFKDTVLT
-111 YQVSTDALLKQ
+111 CKVSTTALLKQ

-132 YKVVDMADLVAYASN
+132 HKVVDMADLVAYSSN

-158 LLVDKST
+158 LLVDKDTPISET
-165 EIDQAMRQAAI
+165 LRQAAI

-185 NILRDVGEDYRE
+185 NILRDVGEDYRD
-197 RQRIYLPKTLLD
+197 RQRIYLPQTLLD
-209 TYGVDE
+209 AYNVDE
-215 AMIKGLSYHDE
+215 AMIKRLSYHDE

-301 LIYQARKVLKDF
+301 LIYQARKVLKDI

>member
-1 MTRVRVREERE
+1 MSTNSVLKASYLACEN
-12 IMARNRSLSASYKAS
+12 IMAK
-27 ENTMAEASKSFY
+27 ESKSFY
-39 QAFRLLPK
+39 QAFHLLPR
-47 ETFEGVTALYAY
+47 EAFQGVAALYAY
-59 NRYVDDI
+59 NRYVDDV
-66 ADSGD
+66 ADSD
-71 LTQEEALGKLDDLE
+71 HFSKEVALDELKKLEDK
-85 AQILNIETSEEGPF
+85 ILHLETSEDVE
-99 AWWLAFKDTVST
+99 ADWWMAFKDTVLT
-111 YQVSTDALLKQ
+111 CKVSTTALLKQ

-132 YKVVDMADLVAYASN
+132 HKVVDMADLVAYSSN

-158 LLVDKST
+158 LLVDKDTPISET
-165 EIDQAMRQAAI
+165 LRQAAI

-185 NILRDVGEDYRE
+185 NILRDVGEDYRD
-197 RQRIYLPKTLLD
+197 RQRIYLPQTLLD
-209 TYGVDE
+209 AYNVDE
-215 AMIKGLSYHDE
+215 AMIKRLSYHDE

-301 LIYQARKVLKDF
+301 LIYQAREVLKAI

>member
-1 MTRVRVREERE
+1 
-12 IMARNRSLSASYKAS
+12 MARNRLLSASYKAS
-27 ENTMAEASKSFY
+27 ENTMAAASKSFY

-47 ETFEGVTALYAY
+47 ETFQGVAALYAY

-85 AQILNIETSEEGPF
+85 AQILNIETIEEEPF

-158 LLVDKST
+158 LLVDEAT

-197 RQRIYLPKTLLD
+197 RQRIYLPQTLLD
-209 TYGVDE
+209 LYGVDE
-215 AMIKGLSYHDE
+215 PMIKQLSYKGGA
-226 EEIPQNFID
+226 IPQNWID
-235 LWEHIYQIGDQYYDS
+235 LWEHLYQIADQYYYS
-250 IKPVIKD
+250 IEPFLKD
-257 FSQVAQLPILSSAY
+257 FNQAAQLPILTSAY
-271 IYHGIGNAVRKAN
+271 IYHGIGDAVRKA
-284 HNCFTKRNYTNN
+284 HYNCFTQRNYTSSL
-296 IERMR
+296 ERAR
-301 LIYQARKVLKDF
+301 LIYKAKKVLDDT

>member
-1 MTRVRVREERE
+1 MSTNSVLKASYLACEN
-12 IMARNRSLSASYKAS
+12 IMAK
-27 ENTMAEASKSFY
+27 ESKSFY
-39 QAFRLLPK
+39 QAFHLLPR
-47 ETFEGVTALYAY
+47 EAFQGVAALYAY
-59 NRYVDDI
+59 NRYVDDV
-66 ADSGD
+66 ADSD
-71 LTQEEALGKLDDLE
+71 HFSKEVALDELKKLEDK
-85 AQILNIETSEEGPF
+85 ILHLDTSEDVE
-99 AWWLAFKDTVST
+99 ADWWMAFKDTVLT
-111 YQVSTDALLKQ
+111 CKVSTTALLKQ

-132 YKVVDMADLVAYASN
+132 HKVVDMADLVAYSSN

-158 LLVDKST
+158 LLVDKDTPISET
-165 EIDQAMRQAAI
+165 LRQAAI

-185 NILRDVGEDYRE
+185 NILRDVGEDYRD
-197 RQRIYLPKTLLD
+197 RQRIYLPQTLLD
-209 TYGVDE
+209 AYNVDE
-215 AMIKGLSYHDE
+215 AMIKRLSYHDE

-235 LWEHIYQIGDQYYDS
+235 LWEHIYQIGDQYYVS

-301 LIYQARKVLKDF
+301 LIYQARKVLKDI

>member
-1 MTRVRVREERE
+1 
-12 IMARNRSLSASYKAS
+12 MAK
-27 ENTMAEASKSFY
+27 ESKSFY
-39 QAFRLLPK
+39 QAFHLLPR
-47 ETFEGVTALYAY
+47 EAFQGVAALYAY

-66 ADSGD
+66 ADSD
-71 LTQEEALGKLDDLE
+71 HFSKEVALEELKKLEDKIIHL
-85 AQILNIETSEEGPF
+85 ETSEDVE
-99 AWWLAFKDTVST
+99 ADWWMAFKDTVLT
-111 YQVSTDALLKQ
+111 WKVSTTALLKQ

-132 YKVVDMADLVAYASN
+132 HKVVDMADLVAYSSN

-158 LLVDKST
+158 LLVDKDTPISET
-165 EIDQAMRQAAI
+165 LRQAAI

-185 NILRDVGEDYRE
+185 NILRDVGEDYRD
-197 RQRIYLPKTLLD
+197 RQRIYLPQTLLD
-209 TYGVDE
+209 AYNVDE
-215 AMIKGLSYHDE
+215 AMIKRLSYHDE

-301 LIYQARKVLKDF
+301 LIYQARKVLKDI